1 MLRVI
6 YVLCTGAIARQGAF
20 YGAGTGAILYDN
32 VNCIGTEQRLADCQA
47 ITNHNCLH
55 SEDAGVIC
63 QPPSTSK
70 LSYYRNT
77 DWFSSPYSGI
87 GCDQGD
93 VRLVGGT
100 TDLEG
105 RVEFCN
111 NNQWGTVCDDSW
123 GVPDATVVCR
133 QLGYSDTG

>member
-1 MLRVI
+1 MHI
-6 YVLCTGAIARQGAF
+6 YV
-20 YGAGTGAILYDN
+20 
-32 VNCIGTEQRLADCQA
+32 
-47 ITNHNCLH
+47 
-55 SEDAGVIC
+55 
-63 QPPSTSK
+63 
-70 LSYYRNT
+70 
-77 DWFSSPYSGI
+77 GI

-93 VRLVGGT
+93 VRLIGGT